1 MRPQARSCI
10 VRTGRFANRFHAHA
24 IKEKNLQFRY
34 TAVLVS
40 LGFTMALAHAGLSET
55 KELVKNSP
63 AMKRYK
69 AGDVLYSTVELR
81 ETAVPGMY
89 KALNPTT
96 RTHMFYVHEGLDYI
110 VQNNGWSEVKGQDL
124 VLVQG
129 DAAQLQLD
137 KQNILAKLPLDA
149 EMSYKLGDAKRRVV
163 VVVDA
168 FDCAHCRD
176 FDANLKKYSQEY
188 NATVYILPTAL
199 NKIPEN
205 ANIVRSIWCSPKA
218 GAEWREIMT
227 SSNYKAKSAD
237 TANCE
242 ARKTMETSDDI
253 AAMLRIHGTPG
264 FILGSVNGKAA
275 IAGFPPNSKP
285 AAQKQMLDAIM
296 GKQ

>member
-1 MRPQARSCI
+1 M
-10 VRTGRFANRFHAHA
+10 
-24 IKEKNLQFRY
+24 QFRQ
-34 TAVLVS
+34 TALFVS
-40 LGFTMALAHAGLSET
+40 LGFTMALAHAGLAET
-55 KELVKNSP
+55 RELVKNSP
-63 AMKRYK
+63 AMKRHK

-89 KALNPTT
+89 KAVNPAT
-96 RTHMFYVHEGLDYI
+96 RSHMFYVHEGLDYI

-137 KQNILAKLPLDA
+137 KQMILAKLPFDA

-168 FDCAHCRD
+168 FDCPHCRD
-176 FDANLKKYSQEY
+176 FDASLKKYGQEY

-199 NKIPEN
+199 NKSAEN
-205 ANIVRSIWCSPKA
+205 AQIVRSIWCSAKPA
-218 GAEWREIMT
+218 AEWREIMT
-227 SSNYKAKSAD
+227 STSYKAKNVD

-242 ARKTMETSDDI
+242 AWKTMESSDDI

-275 IAGFPPNSKP
+275 IAGFPPNAKP
-285 AAQKQMLDAIM
+285 GSQKQMLDAIM